1 MVKAIFNGDTYLF
14 TNQYTAT
21 STTLEQG
28 KEYDIEW
35 QYDGPQVLVNGH
47 KIQHPLGTIW
57 VKVNGCD
64 IPFAPEC
71 FQRQW
76 KLIG

>member
-1 MVKAIFNGDTYLF
+1 MPI
-14 TNQYTAT
+14 
-21 STTLEQG
+21 QG
-28 KEYDIEW
+28 RYIGQTEPNYMGMKI
-35 QYDGPQVLVNGH
+35 LH

-76 KLIG
+76 KIIN